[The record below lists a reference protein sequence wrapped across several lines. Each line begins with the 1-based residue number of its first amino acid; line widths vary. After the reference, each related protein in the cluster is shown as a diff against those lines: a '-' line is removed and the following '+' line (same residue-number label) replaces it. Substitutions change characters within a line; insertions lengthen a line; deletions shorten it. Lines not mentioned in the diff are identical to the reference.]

1 MHILSFLNAVYHY
14 DDLSISEIDDYE
26 IETTLDEGSLNNV
39 LEFIF
44 KKNSSRVVEPFY
56 WVVDK
61 IKGLNISLDVVDDD
75 GNTALHLIANNLK
88 KIGNSWRND
97 LAKYLIKNGADYTIK
112 NKDGLTA
119 IEIATQKAKKFC
131 IDDWI
136 IETNLEP
143 QSDEDYLIE
152 IGVGSA
158 AAGGGISDS

>member
-1 MHILSFLNAVYHY
+1 MDLLSFLNAVYHY
-14 DDLSISEIDDYE
+14 DEFSISEIDDFE
-26 IETTLDEGSLNNV
+26 IETTLDEGSLNTV

-44 KKNSSRVVEPFY
+44 KKNSSLAVEPFY

-75 GNTALHLIANNLK
+75 GNTALHIIAKNLK

-97 LAKYLIKNGADYTIK
+97 LAEYLIKNGADYTIK

-119 IEIATQKAKKFC
+119 IEIATQKANKFN

-136 IETNLEP
+136 IKTNLDP

-152 IGVGSA
+152 VGSA